1 MDLCYYM
8 TSAEWAEVILKERR
22 LKLSRFNESND
33 PFELNLIDSRDPR
46 RREVVRMVA
55 NYHNKNTGMICF
67 GKGWGNPVMWAHY
80 ADKHRGVCLGF
91 AVEPSV
97 LSKVDY
103 TDTKIDVEL
112 GVHLP
117 NGGLTAELLNKVILT
132 KSTSWEYEQ
141 EWRVLAPL
149 KTPDPSNGLYY
160 TDFGQQV
167 ELRAVILG
175 HRCTWPIDNVEMLIK
190 GHVTAPVR
198 IWKARPAFG
207 RFAMVEQHGMPS
219 VTVKPPKGKQARLD
233 CR

>member
-1 MDLCYYM
+1 
-8 TSAEWAEVILKERR
+8 
-22 LKLSRFNESND
+22 
-33 PFELNLIDSRDPR
+33 
-46 RREVVRMVA
+46 
-55 NYHNKNTGMICF
+55 MICF
-67 GKGWGNPVMWAHY
+67 GKTWGSPVMWAHY
-80 ADKHRGVCLGF
+80 AEKHSGVCLGF
-91 AVEPSV
+91 AIEPSV

-103 TDTKIDVEL
+103 TDKKIDVEL

-117 NGGLTAELLNKVILT
+117 RGGLSVDLLNKILLT

-141 EWRVLAPL
+141 EWRVLSQL

-175 HRCTWPIDNVEMLIK
+175 HRCTWTTDKVAKMIE

-207 RFAMVEQHGMPS
+207 RFAMVEQHEVPS
-219 VTVKPPKGKQARLD
+219 VTVKPPKVKKARQ
-233 CR
+233 

>member
-1 MDLCYYM
+1 VDLYYYM
-8 TSAEWAEVILKERR
+8 TGAKWAEIILKERR

-55 NYHNKNTGMICF
+55 DYHTRNTGMICF
-67 GKGWGNPVMWAHY
+67 GKDWGNPVMWAHY
-80 ADKHRGVCLGF
+80 AEKHSGVCLGF
-91 AVEPSV
+91 AIEPSV

-103 TDTKIDVEL
+103 TDTKIDVEI

-117 NGGLTAELLNKVILT
+117 KGGLSIDLLNRVLLT

-141 EWRVLAPL
+141 EWRVLSQL
-149 KTPDPSNGLYY
+149 KMPDPSNGLYY

-175 HRCTWPIDNVEMLIK
+175 CRCTWTTDKVVKVIDR
-190 GHVTAPVR
+190 HVTAPVR

-207 RFAMVEQHGMPS
+207 RFAMVEQHEMTS
-219 VTVKPPKGKQARLD
+219 ETVRPPKVKKTRQ
-233 CR
+233 

>member
-1 MDLCYYM
+1 M
-8 TSAEWAEVILKERR
+8 TSAKWAEVILKERR

-46 RREVVRMVA
+46 RRKVVRMVET
-55 NYHNKNTGMICF
+55 YHSSNTGMICF
-67 GKGWGNPVMWAHY
+67 ARTWSNPVMWAHY
-80 ADKHRGVCLGF
+80 AEKHRGVCLGF
-91 AVEPSV
+91 AIQPAV

-103 TDTKIDVEL
+103 TDAKIDVEL

-117 NGGLTAELLNKVILT
+117 GGGLSVELLNKVLLT
-132 KSTSWEYEQ
+132 KSTAWEYEQ
-141 EWRVLAPL
+141 EWRVLAQL

-160 TDFGQQV
+160 TNFGHQV

-175 HRCTWPIDNVEMLIK
+175 HRCTWTTAKVVKMID

-207 RFAMVEQHGMPS
+207 RFAMVEQHEVPS
-219 VTVKPPKGKQARLD
+219 VTVKPPKTKKARQ
-233 CR
+233 

>member
-1 MDLCYYM
+1 M
-8 TSAEWAEVILKERR
+8 TSAKWAEVILKERR
-22 LKLSRFNESND
+22 LKLSRFHESND
-33 PFELNLIDSRDPR
+33 PFELNLVDSSDAT
-46 RREVVRMVA
+46 RREVVRMVES
-55 NYHNKNTGMICF
+55 YHSRSTGMICF
-67 GKGWGNPVMWAHY
+67 GKTWGSPVMWAHY
-80 ADKHRGVCLGF
+80 AEKHSGVCLGF
-91 AVEPSV
+91 AIEPSV

-103 TDTKIDVEL
+103 TDKKIDVEL

-117 NGGLTAELLNKVILT
+117 RGGLSVDLLNKILLT

-141 EWRVLAPL
+141 EWRVLSQL

-175 HRCTWPIDNVEMLIK
+175 HRCTWTTDKVAKMIE

-207 RFAMVEQHGMPS
+207 RFAMVEQHEVPS
-219 VTVKPPKGKQARLD
+219 VTVKPPKVKKARQ
-233 CR
+233 